1 MGSYWDHKYVANR
14 LFVITYFLIIGLL
27 WIVTDGMGLFRYL
40 VVTSFGI
47 LGLLIGYPAIRLGAM
62 FPDVDHP
69 SSIPFRRVMRAIPVI
84 GFALGAVWHINDE
97 DVETNTG
104 GIMAAGIFGAVFARV
119 FRRFY
124 QKGFM
129 GRRIRPKH
137 RGPTHELKTG
147 RILSGGLLRGIWS
160 VFRGLGYSAIGLM
173 IATVFA
179 SFFYLGH
186 LSHLLREGPP
196 KRTRPK

>member
-14 LFVITYFLIIGLL
+14 LFVITNFLIIGLL

-104 GIMAAGIFGAVFARV
+104 GIMAA
-119 FRRFY
+119 
-124 QKGFM
+124 
-129 GRRIRPKH
+129 
-137 RGPTHELKTG
+137 
-147 RILSGGLLRGIWS
+147 
-160 VFRGLGYSAIGLM
+160 
-173 IATVFA
+173 
-179 SFFYLGH
+179 
-186 LSHLLREGPP
+186 
-196 KRTRPK
+196 